1 MKKYDLPF
9 KALHIL
15 SDGNFHSG
23 EKMAA
28 DMGCSRVT
36 VWKSISELK
45 SLGINIFSVKKKGY
59 RLPKKISFFNIQ
71 NIQRELGEL
80 NQFVNL
86 ELLNVIDSTNKY
98 LNTSANIK
106 PHASVVIANIQT
118 KGKGRRGRSWQ
129 ASVGESLS
137 MSILWKFD
145 KGASG
150 LSGLSLVVG
159 VAIQRLMKK
168 IGINN
173 SFLKWPNDLL
183 ILEGDTYFKLAGVLI
198 ELQGDLE
205 SRCSAVIGVGLNY
218 DLSNDILNNID
229 QPATNIKKYL
239 HSDID
244 LNQLSAMLIK
254 EIINA
259 LSEFENNG
267 FLSVKEEWLSYNA
280 FKEKTISFIKSGG
293 EVITGQIVD
302 IENDGALK
310 IMQNNG
316 IYETLIS
323 GEVSQQKTNFDT
335 T

>member
-36 VWKSISELK
+36 VWKSISDLK

-59 RLPKKISFFNIQ
+59 RLPKKISFFNIE

-267 FLSVKEEWLSYNA
+267 FLSVKDEWLSYNA

-293 EVITGQIVD
+293 ELITGQIVD

-310 IMQNNG
+310 ILQNNG
-316 IYETLIS
+316 IHETLIS
-323 GEVSQQKTNFDT
+323 GEVSQQKTN
-335 T
+335 

>member
-1 MKKYDLPF
+1 
-9 KALHIL
+9 
-15 SDGNFHSG
+15 
-23 EKMAA
+23 MAA

-36 VWKSISELK
+36 VWKSVSELK

-59 RLPKKISFFNIQ
+59 RLPKKISFFNIE

-183 ILEGDTYFKLAGVLI
+183 ILEGDAYFKLAGVLI

-218 DLSNDILNNID
+218 DLSSDILKNID

-239 HSDID
+239 NSDMD

-280 FKEKTISFIKSGG
+280 FKEKTISFTKSGG
-293 EVITGQIVD
+293 EIITGQIVD

-310 IMQNNG
+310 ILQNNG
-316 IYETLIS
+316 IHETLIS
-323 GEVSQQKTNFDT
+323 GEVSQQKTN
-335 T
+335 

>member
-1 MKKYDLPF
+1 
-9 KALHIL
+9 
-15 SDGNFHSG
+15 
-23 EKMAA
+23 MAA
-28 DMGCSRVT
+28 EMGCSRVT

-59 RLPKKISFFNIQ
+59 RLPKKISFFNIES
-71 NIQRELGEL
+71 IQRELGEL

-86 ELLNVIDSTNKY
+86 ELLNVTDSTNKY
-98 LNTSANIK
+98 LNVSANVK

-129 ASVGESLS
+129 ASVGESLA

-183 ILEGDTYFKLAGVLI
+183 ILEGDSYFKLAGVLI

-218 DLSNDILNNID
+218 DLSSDILKNID

-239 HSDID
+239 KSDID

-254 EIINA
+254 EIMNA

-293 EVITGQIVD
+293 EIITGQIVD

-310 IMQNNG
+310 ILQNNG
-316 IYETLIS
+316 IHETLIS
-323 GEVSQQKTNFDT
+323 GEVSQHKTN
-335 T
+335 

>member
-9 KALHIL
+9 IALHIL

-23 EKMAA
+23 EKIAA

-59 RLPKKISFFNIQ
+59 RLPKKISFFNIE

-80 NQFVNL
+80 NQFINL
-86 ELLNVIDSTNKY
+86 ELLNVTDSTNKY
-98 LNTSANIK
+98 LNASANVK
-106 PHASVVIANIQT
+106 PHASVVLANIQT
-118 KGKGRRGRSWQ
+118 NGKGRRGRSWQ
-129 ASVGESLS
+129 ASVGESLA
-137 MSILWKFD
+137 MSILWKFN

-168 IGINN
+168 IGIIN

-183 ILEGDTYFKLAGVLI
+183 ILEGDAYFKLAGVLI

-218 DLSNDILNNID
+218 DLSSDILKNID

-239 HSDID
+239 NSDID

-254 EIINA
+254 EIVNA
-259 LSEFENNG
+259 LSEFESNG

-280 FKEKTISFIKSGG
+280 FKRKTISFIKSGG
-293 EVITGQIVD
+293 EIITGQIVD

-310 IMQNNG
+310 ILQSNG
-316 IYETLIS
+316 IHETLIS
-323 GEVSQQKTNFDT
+323 GEVSQQKTN
-335 T
+335 

>member
-1 MKKYDLPF
+1 
-9 KALHIL
+9 
-15 SDGNFHSG
+15 
-23 EKMAA
+23 MAA

-45 SLGINIFSVKKKGY
+45 SLGISIFSVKKKGY
-59 RLPKKISFFNIQ
+59 RLPKKISFFNIE

-86 ELLNVIDSTNKY
+86 ELLNVTDSTNKY
-98 LNTSANIK
+98 LNVSANVK

-183 ILEGDTYFKLAGVLI
+183 ILEGDAYFKLAGVLI

-218 DLSNDILNNID
+218 DLSSDILKNID

-239 HSDID
+239 KSDID

-254 EIINA
+254 EIMNA

-293 EVITGQIVD
+293 EIITGQIVD

-310 IMQNNG
+310 ILQNNG
-316 IYETLIS
+316 IHETLIS
-323 GEVSQQKTNFDT
+323 GEVSQHKTN
-335 T
+335 

>member
-1 MKKYDLPF
+1 
-9 KALHIL
+9 
-15 SDGNFHSG
+15 
-23 EKMAA
+23 MAA
-28 DMGCSRVT
+28 DIGCSRVT

-59 RLPKKISFFNIQ
+59 RLPKKISFFNIE

-293 EVITGQIVD
+293 EIITGQIVD

-316 IYETLIS
+316 IHETLIS
-323 GEVSQQKTNFDT
+323 GEVSQQKTNFDAT
-335 T
+335 

>member
-1 MKKYDLPF
+1 
-9 KALHIL
+9 
-15 SDGNFHSG
+15 
-23 EKMAA
+23 MAA
-28 DMGCSRVT
+28 NMGCSRVT

-59 RLPKKISFFNIQ
+59 RLPKKISFFNTE
-71 NIQRELGEL
+71 NIHRELGEL

-86 ELLNVIDSTNKY
+86 ELLNVTDSTNKY

-129 ASVGESLS
+129 ASVGESLA

-159 VAIQRLMKK
+159 VAIQRMMKK

-183 ILEGDTYFKLAGVLI
+183 ILEGDAYFKLAGVLI

-218 DLSNDILNNID
+218 DLSSDLLKNID

-239 HSDID
+239 NSDMD
-244 LNQLSAMLIK
+244 LNQLSAMLIR

-259 LSEFENNG
+259 LSEFESNG

-280 FKEKTISFIKSGG
+280 FKGRKISFIKSGG

-310 IMQNNG
+310 IMQDNG
-316 IYETLIS
+316 IHETLIS
-323 GEVSQQKTNFDT
+323 GEVSQQKTNFDAT
-335 T
+335 

>member
-1 MKKYDLPF
+1 
-9 KALHIL
+9 
-15 SDGNFHSG
+15 
-23 EKMAA
+23 MAA

-59 RLPKKISFFNIQ
+59 RLPKKISFFNIE

-183 ILEGDTYFKLAGVLI
+183 ILEGDAYLKLAGVLI

-293 EVITGQIVD
+293 EIITGQIVD

-316 IYETLIS
+316 IHETLIS
-323 GEVSQQKTNFDT
+323 GEVSQQKTKFDAT
-335 T
+335 

>member
-23 EKMAA
+23 EKIAA

-45 SLGINIFSVKKKGY
+45 SLGISIFSVKKKGY
-59 RLPKKISFFNIQ
+59 RLPKKISFFNIE
-71 NIQRELGEL
+71 NIRRELGEL

-183 ILEGDTYFKLAGVLI
+183 ILEGDSYFKLAGVLI

-259 LSEFENNG
+259 LSEFEKNG

-280 FKEKTISFIKSGG
+280 FKDKTISFIKSGG

-302 IENDGALK
+302 VENDGALN

-316 IYETLIS
+316 IHEILIS
-323 GEVSQQKTNFDT
+323 GEVSQQKTNFDAT
-335 T
+335 

>member
-23 EKMAA
+23 EKIAA
-28 DMGCSRVT
+28 EIGCSRVT

-45 SLGINIFSVKKKGY
+45 TLGINIFSVKKKGY
-59 RLPKKISFFNIQ
+59 RLPKKISFLNAE

-86 ELLNVIDSTNKY
+86 ELINVTDSTNKY
-98 LNTSANIK
+98 LNSSATIK

-129 ASVGESLS
+129 TSVGESLA
-137 MSILWKFD
+137 MSLLWKFD

-150 LSGLSLVVG
+150 LSGLSLVIG

-183 ILEGDTYFKLAGVLI
+183 ILEDDAYYKLAGVLI

-205 SRCSAVIGVGLNY
+205 SRCSAVIGVGINY
-218 DLSNDILNNID
+218 DLSNDIIKNID
-229 QPATNIKKYL
+229 QPVTNIKKYL
-239 HSDID
+239 NSDID
-244 LNQLSAMLIK
+244 LNQLSAMLIR
-254 EIINA
+254 EIIGS
-259 LSEFENNG
+259 LSEFESNG
-267 FLSVKEEWLSYNA
+267 FSSIREEWLLYNA
-280 FKEKTISFIKSGG
+280 FKDKTISFIKSSG
-293 EVITGQIVD
+293 EIITGQIVD
-302 IENDGALK
+302 IETDGALK
-310 IMQNNG
+310 ILQNNG
-316 IYETLIS
+316 MHEILIS
-323 GEVSQQKTNFDT
+323 GEVSQQKINFDAT
-335 T
+335 

>member
-1 MKKYDLPF
+1 
-9 KALHIL
+9 
-15 SDGNFHSG
+15 
-23 EKMAA
+23 MAA

-45 SLGINIFSVKKKGY
+45 SLGISIFSVKKKGY
-59 RLPKKISFFNIQ
+59 RLPKKISFFNIE

-150 LSGLSLVVG
+150 LSGLSLIVG

-183 ILEGDTYFKLAGVLI
+183 ILEGDAYFKLAGVLI

-267 FLSVKEEWLSYNA
+267 FLSFKEEWLSYNA

-302 IENDGALK
+302 IENDGALN

-316 IYETLIS
+316 IHEILIS
-323 GEVSQQKTNFDT
+323 GEVSQQKTNFDAT
-335 T
+335 

>member
-36 VWKSISELK
+36 VWKSISALK
-45 SLGINIFSVKKKGY
+45 SLGISIFSVKKKGY
-59 RLPKKISFFNIQ
+59 RLPKKISFFNNE

-259 LSEFENNG
+259 LSDFENNG

-293 EVITGQIVD
+293 EIITGQIVD

-316 IYETLIS
+316 IHETLIS
-323 GEVSQQKTNFDT
+323 GEVSQQKTNFDAT
-335 T
+335 

>member
-23 EKMAA
+23 EKIAA
-28 DMGCSRVT
+28 EIGCSRVT

-45 SLGINIFSVKKKGY
+45 TLGINIFSVKKKGY
-59 RLPKKISFFNIQ
+59 RLPKKISFFNIE

-183 ILEGDTYFKLAGVLI
+183 ILEGDAYFKLAGVLI

-259 LSEFENNG
+259 LSEFEKNG

-302 IENDGALK
+302 IENDGALN

-316 IYETLIS
+316 IHEILIS
-323 GEVSQQKTNFDT
+323 GEVSQQKTNFDAT
-335 T
+335 

>member
-59 RLPKKISFFNIQ
+59 RLPKKISFFNIE

-86 ELLNVIDSTNKY
+86 ELLNVTDSTNKY
-98 LNTSANIK
+98 LNASANKK

-129 ASVGESLS
+129 ASVGESLV

-183 ILEGDTYFKLAGVLI
+183 ILEGDNYFKLAGVLI

-218 DLSNDILNNID
+218 DLSNDILKNID

-244 LNQLSAMLIK
+244 LNQLSSMLIK

-280 FKEKTISFIKSGG
+280 FKDKTISFIKSGG

-316 IYETLIS
+316 IHETLIS
-323 GEVSQQKTNFDT
+323 GEVSQQKTNFDAT
-335 T
+335 

>member
-1 MKKYDLPF
+1 
-9 KALHIL
+9 
-15 SDGNFHSG
+15 
-23 EKMAA
+23 MAA

-45 SLGINIFSVKKKGY
+45 SLGISIFSVKKKGY
-59 RLPKKISFFNIQ
+59 RLPKKISFFNIE

-183 ILEGDTYFKLAGVLI
+183 ILEDDTYFKLAGVLI

-259 LSEFENNG
+259 LSEFEKNG

-302 IENDGALK
+302 IENDGALN

-316 IYETLIS
+316 IHEILIS
-323 GEVSQQKTNFDT
+323 GEVSQQKTNFDAT
-335 T
+335 

>member
-1 MKKYDLPF
+1 
-9 KALHIL
+9 
-15 SDGNFHSG
+15 
-23 EKMAA
+23 MAA

-59 RLPKKISFFNIQ
+59 RLPKKISFFNIE

-98 LNTSANIK
+98 LNTLANIK

-293 EVITGQIVD
+293 EIITGQIVD

-316 IYETLIS
+316 IHETLIS
-323 GEVSQQKTNFDT
+323 GEVSQQKTNFDAT
-335 T
+335 

>member
-1 MKKYDLPF
+1 
-9 KALHIL
+9 
-15 SDGNFHSG
+15 
-23 EKMAA
+23 MAA

-45 SLGINIFSVKKKGY
+45 GLGINIFSVKKKGY
-59 RLPKKISFFNIQ
+59 RLPKKISFFNIE

-80 NQFVNL
+80 NQFINL
-86 ELLNVIDSTNKY
+86 EILNVTDSTNKY
-98 LNTSANIK
+98 LNSSANIK

-118 KGKGRRGRSWQ
+118 KGKGRRGRSWL
-129 ASVGESLS
+129 ASVGESLA

-218 DLSNDILNNID
+218 DLSSDILKNID

-239 HSDID
+239 NSDMD

-267 FLSVKEEWLSYNA
+267 FLSVKDEWLSYNA

-293 EVITGQIVD
+293 ELITGQIVD

-310 IMQNNG
+310 ILQNNG
-316 IYETLIS
+316 IHETLIS
-323 GEVSQQKTNFDT
+323 GEVSQQKTN
-335 T
+335 

>member
-1 MKKYDLPF
+1 
-9 KALHIL
+9 
-15 SDGNFHSG
+15 
-23 EKMAA
+23 MAA
-28 DMGCSRVT
+28 NMGCSRVT

-183 ILEGDTYFKLAGVLI
+183 ILEGDAYFKLAGVLI

-259 LSEFENNG
+259 LSEFEKNG
-267 FLSVKEEWLSYNA
+267 FLSIKEEWLSYNA

-310 IMQNNG
+310 IVQNNG
-316 IYETLIS
+316 IHEILIS
-323 GEVSQQKTNFDT
+323 GEVCQQKTNFDAT
-335 T
+335 

>member
-1 MKKYDLPF
+1 
-9 KALHIL
+9 
-15 SDGNFHSG
+15 
-23 EKMAA
+23 MAA

-45 SLGINIFSVKKKGY
+45 SLGISIFSVKKKGY
-59 RLPKKISFFNIQ
+59 RLPKKISFFNIE

-183 ILEGDTYFKLAGVLI
+183 ILEGDAYFKLAGVLI

-259 LSEFENNG
+259 LSEFEKNG

-302 IENDGALK
+302 IENDGALN

-316 IYETLIS
+316 IHEILIS
-323 GEVSQQKTNFDT
+323 GEVSQQKTNFDAT
-335 T
+335 

>member
-1 MKKYDLPF
+1 
-9 KALHIL
+9 
-15 SDGNFHSG
+15 
-23 EKMAA
+23 MAT

-59 RLPKKISFFNIQ
+59 RLPKKISFFNIE

-86 ELLNVIDSTNKY
+86 ELLNVTDSTNKY
-98 LNTSANIK
+98 LNVSVNIK

-129 ASVGESLS
+129 ASAGESLT

-183 ILEGDTYFKLAGVLI
+183 ILEGDDYLKLAGVLI

-205 SRCSAVIGVGLNY
+205 SRCSAVIGVGINY
-218 DLSNDILNNID
+218 DLSTEILKNID

-239 HSDID
+239 NSDID

-259 LSEFENNG
+259 LSEFESNG
-267 FLSVKEEWLSYNA
+267 FLSVKDEWLSYNA

-293 EVITGQIVD
+293 EIITGQIVD

-310 IMQNNG
+310 ILQNNG
-316 IYETLIS
+316 IHETLIS
-323 GEVSQQKTNFDT
+323 GEVSQQKTN
-335 T
+335 

>member
-1 MKKYDLPF
+1 
-9 KALHIL
+9 
-15 SDGNFHSG
+15 
-23 EKMAA
+23 MAA

-45 SLGINIFSVKKKGY
+45 NLGINIFSVKKMGY
-59 RLPKKISFFNIQ
+59 RLPKKISFFNIE

-280 FKEKTISFIKSGG
+280 FKDKTISFIKSGG

-316 IYETLIS
+316 IHEILIS
-323 GEVSQQKTNFDT
+323 GEVSQQKNKF
-335 T
+335 

>member
-28 DMGCSRVT
+28 DIGCSRVT

-59 RLPKKISFFNIQ
+59 RLPKKISFFNIE
-71 NIQRELGEL
+71 NIHRELGEL

-86 ELLNVIDSTNKY
+86 ELLNVTDSTNKY
-98 LNTSANIK
+98 LNASVNVK

-129 ASVGESLS
+129 ASVGESLA

-150 LSGLSLVVG
+150 LSGLSLSVG

-183 ILEGDTYFKLAGVLI
+183 ILEGDNYFKLAGVLI

-218 DLSNDILNNID
+218 DLSSDILKNID

-239 HSDID
+239 KSDID

-254 EIINA
+254 EIMNA

-293 EVITGQIVD
+293 EIITGQIVD
-302 IENDGALK
+302 VENDGALK
-310 IMQNNG
+310 ILQNNG
-316 IYETLIS
+316 IRETLIS
-323 GEVSQQKTNFDT
+323 GEVSQQKTN
-335 T
+335 

>member
-36 VWKSISELK
+36 VWKSILELK

-59 RLPKKISFFNIQ
+59 RLPKKISFFKIE

-86 ELLNVIDSTNKY
+86 ELLNVTDSTNKY
-98 LNTSANIK
+98 LNTSANVK
-106 PHASVVIANIQT
+106 PHASVVLTNIQT

-129 ASVGESLS
+129 ASVGESLA

-183 ILEGDTYFKLAGVLI
+183 ILEGDVYFKLAGVLI

-218 DLSNDILNNID
+218 DLSSDILKNIG

-239 HSDID
+239 NSDID

-293 EVITGQIVD
+293 EIITGQIVD

-310 IMQNNG
+310 ILQNNG
-316 IYETLIS
+316 IHETLIS
-323 GEVSQQKTNFDT
+323 GEVSQQKTN
-335 T
+335 

>member
-59 RLPKKISFFNIQ
+59 RLPKKISFFNIE

-183 ILEGDTYFKLAGVLI
+183 ILEGDAYLKLAGVLI

-218 DLSNDILNNID
+218 DLSSDILKNID

-239 HSDID
+239 NSDID

-259 LSEFENNG
+259 LSEFESNG

-280 FKEKTISFIKSGG
+280 FKGRKISFIKSGG

-316 IYETLIS
+316 IHETLIS
-323 GEVSQQKTNFDT
+323 GEVSQQKTNFDAT
-335 T
+335 

>member
-59 RLPKKISFFNIQ
+59 RLPKKISFFNIE

-118 KGKGRRGRSWQ
+118 KGKGRRGRSWK

-183 ILEGDTYFKLAGVLI
+183 ILEGDAYLKLAGVLI

-218 DLSNDILNNID
+218 DLSNDILKNID

-239 HSDID
+239 NSDMD
-244 LNQLSAMLIK
+244 LNQLSAMLIR

-259 LSEFENNG
+259 LSEFESNG
-267 FLSVKEEWLSYNA
+267 FLSFKEEWLSYNA
-280 FKEKTISFIKSGG
+280 FKGRKISFIKSGG
-293 EVITGQIVD
+293 EVITGQIID

-310 IMQNNG
+310 IMQDNG
-316 IYETLIS
+316 SHETLIS
-323 GEVSQQKTNFDT
+323 GEVSQQKTNFDAT
-335 T
+335 

>member
-1 MKKYDLPF
+1 
-9 KALHIL
+9 
-15 SDGNFHSG
+15 
-23 EKMAA
+23 MAA

-45 SLGINIFSVKKKGY
+45 SLGISIFSVKKKGY
-59 RLPKKISFFNIQ
+59 RLPKKISFFNIE

-183 ILEGDTYFKLAGVLI
+183 ILEGDAYFKLAGVLI

-259 LSEFENNG
+259 LSEFEKNG
-267 FLSVKEEWLSYNA
+267 FLSFKEEWLSYNA

-302 IENDGALK
+302 IENDGALN

-316 IYETLIS
+316 IHEILIS
-323 GEVSQQKTNFDT
+323 GEVSQQKTNFDAT
-335 T
+335 

>member
-59 RLPKKISFFNIQ
+59 RLPKKISFFNIE

-80 NQFVNL
+80 NQFINL
-86 ELLNVIDSTNKY
+86 ELLNVTDSTNKY

-129 ASVGESLS
+129 ASVGESLA

-267 FLSVKEEWLSYNA
+267 FLSFKEEWLSYNA
-280 FKEKTISFIKSGG
+280 FKEKTISLIKSGG
-293 EVITGQIVD
+293 EIITGQIVD
-302 IENDGALK
+302 IESDGALK

-316 IYETLIS
+316 IHETLIS
-323 GEVSQQKTNFDT
+323 GEVSQQKTNFDAT
-335 T
+335 

>member
-9 KALHIL
+9 KAFHIL

-28 DMGCSRVT
+28 EMGCSRVT

-59 RLPKKISFFNIQ
+59 RLPKKISFFNIES
-71 NIQRELGEL
+71 IQRELGEL

-86 ELLNVIDSTNKY
+86 ELLNVTDSTNKY
-98 LNTSANIK
+98 LNVSANVK

-129 ASVGESLS
+129 ASVGESLA

-183 ILEGDTYFKLAGVLI
+183 ILEGDSYFKLAGVLI

-218 DLSNDILNNID
+218 DLSSDILKNID

-239 HSDID
+239 KSDID

-254 EIINA
+254 EIMNA

-293 EVITGQIVD
+293 EIITGQIVD

-310 IMQNNG
+310 ILQNNG
-316 IYETLIS
+316 IHETLIS
-323 GEVSQQKTNFDT
+323 GEVSQHKTN
-335 T
+335 

>member
-1 MKKYDLPF
+1 
-9 KALHIL
+9 
-15 SDGNFHSG
+15 
-23 EKMAA
+23 MAA

-45 SLGINIFSVKKKGY
+45 NLGINIFSVKKKGY
-59 RLPKKISFFNIQ
+59 RLPKKISFFNIE

-86 ELLNVIDSTNKY
+86 ELLNVTDSTNKY

-118 KGKGRRGRSWQ
+118 KGKGRRGRSWH

-218 DLSNDILNNID
+218 DLSKDILNNID

-293 EVITGQIVD
+293 EIITGQIVD

-316 IYETLIS
+316 IHETLIS
-323 GEVSQQKTNFDT
+323 GEVSQQKTNFDAT
-335 T
+335 

>member
-1 MKKYDLPF
+1 
-9 KALHIL
+9 
-15 SDGNFHSG
+15 
-23 EKMAA
+23 MAA

-59 RLPKKISFFNIQ
+59 RLPKKISFFNIE

-80 NQFVNL
+80 NQFINL
-86 ELLNVIDSTNKY
+86 ELLNVTDSTNKY
-98 LNTSANIK
+98 LNTSANVK

-129 ASVGESLS
+129 ASLGESLA

-218 DLSNDILNNID
+218 DLSGDILKNID

-239 HSDID
+239 NSDMD

-267 FLSVKEEWLSYNA
+267 FLSVKDEWLSYNA

-293 EVITGQIVD
+293 ELITGQIVD

-310 IMQNNG
+310 ILQNNG
-316 IYETLIS
+316 IHEILIS
-323 GEVSQQKTNFDT
+323 GEVSQQKTN
-335 T
+335 

>member
-59 RLPKKISFFNIQ
+59 RLPKKISFFNIE

-80 NQFVNL
+80 NQFINL
-86 ELLNVIDSTNKY
+86 ELLNVTDSTNKY
-98 LNTSANIK
+98 LNASANEK

-118 KGKGRRGRSWQ
+118 KGKGRRGRSWH
-129 ASVGESLS
+129 ASVGESLA

-159 VAIQRLMKK
+159 LAIQRLMKK

-267 FLSVKEEWLSYNA
+267 FLSVKDEWLSYNA

-293 EVITGQIVD
+293 ELITGQIVD

-310 IMQNNG
+310 ILQNNG
-316 IYETLIS
+316 IHETLIS
-323 GEVSQQKTNFDT
+323 GEVSQQKTN
-335 T
+335 

>member
-59 RLPKKISFFNIQ
+59 RLPKKISFFNIE

-80 NQFVNL
+80 NQFINL
-86 ELLNVIDSTNKY
+86 ELLNVTDSTNKY
-98 LNTSANIK
+98 LNSSANVK

-129 ASVGESLS
+129 ASVGESLA

-218 DLSNDILNNID
+218 DLSSDILKNID

-239 HSDID
+239 NSDMD
-244 LNQLSAMLIK
+244 LNQLSAILIK

-267 FLSVKEEWLSYNA
+267 FLSVRDEWLSYNA

-293 EVITGQIVD
+293 ELITGQIVD

-310 IMQNNG
+310 ILQNNG

-323 GEVSQQKTNFDT
+323 GEVSQQKTN
-335 T
+335 

>member
-59 RLPKKISFFNIQ
+59 RLPKKISFFNIE

-80 NQFVNL
+80 NQFINL
-86 ELLNVIDSTNKY
+86 ELLNVTDSTNKY
-98 LNTSANIK
+98 LNASANEK

-129 ASVGESLS
+129 ASVGESLA

-159 VAIQRLMKK
+159 LAIQRLMKK

-218 DLSNDILNNID
+218 DLSSDILKNID

-239 HSDID
+239 NSDMD
-244 LNQLSAMLIK
+244 LNQLSAILIK
-254 EIINA
+254 EIINS

-267 FLSVKEEWLSYNA
+267 FLSVKDEWLSYNA

-293 EVITGQIVD
+293 ELITGQIVD

-310 IMQNNG
+310 ILQNNG
-316 IYETLIS
+316 IHETLIS
-323 GEVSQQKTNFDT
+323 GEVSQQKNKLI
-335 T
+335 

>member
-1 MKKYDLPF
+1 
-9 KALHIL
+9 
-15 SDGNFHSG
+15 
-23 EKMAA
+23 MAA

-45 SLGINIFSVKKKGY
+45 SLGISIFSVKKKGY
-59 RLPKKISFFNIQ
+59 RLPKKISFFNIE

-129 ASVGESLS
+129 ASVGDSLS

-183 ILEGDTYFKLAGVLI
+183 ILEGDAYFKLAGVLI

-259 LSEFENNG
+259 LSEFEKNG

-302 IENDGALK
+302 IENDGALN

-316 IYETLIS
+316 IHEILIS
-323 GEVSQQKTNFDT
+323 GEVSQQKTNFDAT
-335 T
+335 

>member
-1 MKKYDLPF
+1 M
-9 KALHIL
+9 
-15 SDGNFHSG
+15 
-23 EKMAA
+23 
-28 DMGCSRVT
+28 
-36 VWKSISELK
+36 
-45 SLGINIFSVKKKGY
+45 
-59 RLPKKISFFNIQ
+59 
-71 NIQRELGEL
+71 
-80 NQFVNL
+80 
-86 ELLNVIDSTNKY
+86 
-98 LNTSANIK
+98 
-106 PHASVVIANIQT
+106 
-118 KGKGRRGRSWQ
+118 
-129 ASVGESLS
+129 GESLA

-218 DLSNDILNNID
+218 DLSSDILKNID

-239 HSDID
+239 NSDID

-293 EVITGQIVD
+293 EIITGQIVD

-316 IYETLIS
+316 IHETLIS
-323 GEVSQQKTNFDT
+323 GEVSQQKTN
-335 T
+335 

>member
-9 KALHIL
+9 KAFHIL

-59 RLPKKISFFNIQ
+59 RLPKKISFFNIES
-71 NIQRELGEL
+71 IQRELGEL

-86 ELLNVIDSTNKY
+86 ELLNITDSTNKY

-129 ASVGESLS
+129 ASVGESLV

-150 LSGLSLVVG
+150 LSGLSLSVG

-183 ILEGDTYFKLAGVLI
+183 ILEGDSYFKLAGVLI

-218 DLSNDILNNID
+218 DLSSDILKNID

-239 HSDID
+239 KSDID

-293 EVITGQIVD
+293 EIITGQIVD

-310 IMQNNG
+310 ILQNNG
-316 IYETLIS
+316 IHETLIS
-323 GEVSQQKTNFDT
+323 GEVSQHKTN
-335 T
+335 